1 MPQRTDDDDGLRKAA
16 VDVAYE
22 FKLFRQAYK
31 RYRSPELLG
40 AVPPIFP
47 PLSLGRGHNDSAI
60 NMPLT
65 LSASTATLPSQSTAH
80 LDRDALLIH
89 FRVLMDFFYLGELK
103 DDIRAHH
110 YARGKPRNAPAWHD
124 EFREKC
130 NKLFAH
136 LTYTRT
142 DYRIR
147 EDHHWHEIPDRVV
160 DMEAEITSFLKS
172 LTPER
177 MAWFEVIDG

>member
-1 MPQRTDDDDGLRKAA
+1 MSPISDDSLRKAA
-16 VDVAYE
+16 LDVAYE
-22 FKLFRQAYK
+22 FKLFREAYK
-31 RYRSPELLG
+31 RYRSPDLP
-40 AVPPIFP
+40 APVPPIIP
-47 PLSLGRGHNDSAI
+47 ELSLSRGHNDSTI

-65 LSASTATLPSQSTAH
+65 LSANTATLSPQSMAH

-89 FRVLMDFFYLGELK
+89 FRVLMDFFYGGEEKRK

-110 YARGKPRNAPAWHD
+110 YTRGAPRNAPTWHV

-136 LTYTRT
+136 LTYSRT
-142 DYRIR
+142 AYRIR
-147 EDHHWHEIPDRVV
+147 DGHHWYDIPEKVM
-160 DMEAEITSFLKS
+160 DMEAEITGFLMS